1 MQSKGTFLTINHLMK
16 VVMFFSVGENKKN
29 FAMVELVGL
38 KNPIAKF

>member
-16 VVMFFSVGENKKN
+16 VMIFFSVGENKKN

-38 KNPIAKF
+38 KITIAKF